1 MDHRVDTRSASPDG
15 RHSAHFAAAGEV
27 RFGPLYFA
35 LAVDGRSFGE
45 RIFGEA
51 HLWSPDLAW
60 LVVQEWLT
68 LDYSAG
74 PITAL
79 VLIDLRQGREAAVAR
94 ATKAFLVPQEYSG
107 SLLAYRAERAGN
119 AGGERFEVD
128 IDAVAEWRAIG

>member
-1 MDHRVDTRSASPDG
+1 MDHPFDRSSASPDG

-35 LAVDGRSFGE
+35 LAVDGRSLGE

-51 HLWSPDLAW
+51 HLWSPDGAW
-60 LVVQEWLT
+60 LAVQEWLT

-79 VLIDLRQGREAAVAR
+79 VLIDLRQGREATVAR
-94 ATKAFLVPQEYSG
+94 ATKAFLVPQEFSG
-107 SLLAYRAERAGN
+107 ARLAYREERAGQ
-119 AGGERFEVD
+119 AGDRLEAD
-128 IDAVAEWRAIG
+128 IASLAEWRALG